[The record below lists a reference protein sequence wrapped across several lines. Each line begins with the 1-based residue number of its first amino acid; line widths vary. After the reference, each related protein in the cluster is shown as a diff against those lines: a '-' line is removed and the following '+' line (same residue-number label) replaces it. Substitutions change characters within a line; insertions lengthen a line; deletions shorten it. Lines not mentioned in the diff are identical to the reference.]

1 MEPKRQCPHQERR
14 DRRET
19 PPGRPPEDAGRARSG
34 VAASQGA
41 PALRAGGGAGRRPI
55 LTTPGPWVPTA
66 ELGVHSCHFKPPHV
80 WRLVT
85 AAPGNQLHQ
94 RQPGR
99 SRGRR
104 GRGWC
109 WASAPAPELFAGTG
123 PDVGSASVP
132 ESGLRPRVFHGAD
145 TAGVPVCSAR
155 PHAPTGRRLL
165 TAAAATPP
173 RDSLR
178 LLSPRVTPGTE
189 RSPRS
194 SLRPT
199 PDGSQRMR
207 PPAPHLPGGL
217 APRRDR
223 PRAPRPPAGPSPSPH
238 GGGCSLTPTELP
250 LFPCCSPA
258 AAITNGHK
266 LGGFMVASLTV
277 PGARSPNSVSLG
289 QNQVSEGPAA
299 PGARGETLLSSC
311 VQRLPTV
318 LGALAGAVTH
328 PEPHRPGQSPSSR
341 SLTQPTCQVPFCRK
355 R

>member
-19 PPGRPPEDAGRARSG
+19 PPGDAGRARSG
-34 VAASQGA
+34 AATSQGA

-66 ELGVHSCHFKPPHV
+66 ELGVHSCRFKPPHV
-80 WRLVT
+80 WQLVT

-132 ESGLRPRVFHGAD
+132 ESGLRPRLFHGAD
-145 TAGVPVCSAR
+145 AAGVPVCSAR

-173 RDSLR
+173 RHSLR

-217 APRRDR
+217 APRRDC
-223 PRAPRPPAGPSPSPH
+223 PRAPRPPAGPSPSPPRRGLLANTDRTASLPLLFSGGRHNQWPQTWWLH
-238 GGGCSLTPTELP
+238 GGSSHSSRGQKSKLGVAGSEPSVRGTGCPRSSWGDCSLPVSSGCQRSSAPWLGPRHIQNHIVQDSLLP
-250 LFPCCSPA
+250 
-258 AAITNGHK
+258 
-266 LGGFMVASLTV
+266 
-277 PGARSPNSVSLG
+277 
-289 QNQVSEGPAA
+289 QGP
-299 PGARGETLLSSC
+299 
-311 VQRLPTV
+311 
-318 LGALAGAVTH
+318 
-328 PEPHRPGQSPSSR
+328 
-341 SLTQPTCQVPFCRK
+341 
-355 R
+355 